1 MRTRT
6 GAAVLAAALVFYLVA
21 VGWRGLLLISA
32 GGFGPVLLGLA
43 VLLLP
48 FIGGWALW
56 REWVFGTATQRLGEE
71 LAARGEL
78 PVDDLPRRPSGR
90 PETAAA
96 DARFAQARARL
107 AEDPDSWERWFVLS
121 VAYDWAGD
129 RKRAR
134 SAMRTAIALHEG
146 RVPRD
151 RAIV

>member
-6 GAAVLAAALVFYLVA
+6 GAAILAGALVFYLVA

-48 FIGGWALW
+48 VIGAWALW
-56 REWVFGTATQRLGEE
+56 REWQFGSATQRLGEE

-78 PVDDLPRRPSGR
+78 PLDDLPRRPSGR
-90 PETAAA
+90 PETGAA
-96 DARFAQARARL
+96 DARFAQVRTRL
-107 AEDPDSWERWFVLS
+107 EADPDDWPRWFELS

-134 SAMRTAIALHEG
+134 SAMRTAIALHDG
-146 RVPRD
+146 RAPKD
-151 RAIV
+151 RAIA